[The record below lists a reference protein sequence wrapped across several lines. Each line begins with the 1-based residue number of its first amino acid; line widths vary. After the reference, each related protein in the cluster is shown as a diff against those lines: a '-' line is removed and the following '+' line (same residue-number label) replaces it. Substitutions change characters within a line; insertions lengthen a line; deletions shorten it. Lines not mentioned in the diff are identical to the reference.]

1 MVFHVPLSRGVN
13 LDWIFSNRFALA
25 VTQKNQS
32 PLKRCEE
39 REETGFFS
47 ACCLQLLA
55 ECSLASRTWHCLCVL
70 ERETPHTTA
79 ESMEQQG
86 GDWGAVGWH
95 QNLKCVGL
103 RGTPGCHFS
112 LSQCAEAKKALSQG
126 SLILSVS
133 ETRQMNPL
141 SRREHVGP
149 CWSLCP
155 KPSLQMF
162 LESSAQ
168 LWWGGVE
175 KTLTH
180 LFDVVSKCCQ
190 NFGDSAVRTNADRP
204 DWRLVVVEDLFLL

>member
-1 MVFHVPLSRGVN
+1 MTSEPEM
-13 LDWIFSNRFALA
+13 
-25 VTQKNQS
+25 
-32 PLKRCEE
+32 C
-39 REETGFFS
+39 GFEGHSWLPF
-47 ACCLQLLA
+47 LI
-55 ECSLASRTWHCLCVL
+55 
-70 ERETPHTTA
+70 
-79 ESMEQQG
+79 
-86 GDWGAVGWH
+86 
-95 QNLKCVGL
+95 
-103 RGTPGCHFS
+103 
-112 LSQCAEAKKALSQG
+112 SQCAEAKKALSQG

-141 SRREHVGP
+141 LRREHVGP

-190 NFGDSAVRTNADRP
+190 NFGDSAVRINADRP
-204 DWRLVVVEDLFLL
+204 D